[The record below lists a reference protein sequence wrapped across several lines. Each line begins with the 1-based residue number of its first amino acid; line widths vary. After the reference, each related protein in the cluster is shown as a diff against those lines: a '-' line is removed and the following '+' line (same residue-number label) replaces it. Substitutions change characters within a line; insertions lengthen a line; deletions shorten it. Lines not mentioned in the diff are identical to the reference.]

1 VEKSTR
7 TTVVLYEG
15 RAVIVEGDDE

>member
-7 TTVVLYEG
+7 TTMVLYEG
-15 RAVIVEGDDE
+15 RAVLVEGDDE